1 MNSLPQMNMEDN
13 ETGCCPRFHPE
24 GWDEK
29 IIEFDGLLFAKAQTR
44 SFLHIP
50 MNLGGVMKNAMEA
63 ITASDAEV
71 KDRYL
76 ILSRDLSSWKGE
88 HLFLVSK
95 EVEGM
100 EMTRLSGRF
109 ASKVFEGEFKEQPKW
124 MGEMESFVE
133 ELGEKGEEIYAFYTT
148 CPKCAKHYGKNYIVM
163 MMKLA

>member
-1 MNSLPQMNMEDN
+1 MNSLPRMNMEDN

-24 GWDEK
+24 AWDEK
-29 IIEFDGLLFAKAQTR
+29 IIEFGDLLFAKSQSK

-50 MNLGGVMKNAMEA
+50 LNFGSVIKHAMEA
-63 ITASDAEV
+63 IDASDAVV

-76 ILSRDLSSWKGE
+76 ILSRDLSSWKAE

-95 EVEGM
+95 EVKGM

-124 MGEMESFVE
+124 MKEMEIYVKQLGEM
-133 ELGEKGEEIYAFYTT
+133 GEAFYAFYTT
-148 CPKCAKHYGKNYIVM
+148 CPKCAEHYGKNYVVM